1 MGAGSACRT
10 PLALPTRKIRAL
22 FERGG
27 FLDALQF
34 PVYNSSTGIISVVP
48 SVFLR
53 KGRNIQRGG

>member
-10 PLALPTRKIRAL
+10 PLALPARKIRAL
-22 FERGG
+22 FERG